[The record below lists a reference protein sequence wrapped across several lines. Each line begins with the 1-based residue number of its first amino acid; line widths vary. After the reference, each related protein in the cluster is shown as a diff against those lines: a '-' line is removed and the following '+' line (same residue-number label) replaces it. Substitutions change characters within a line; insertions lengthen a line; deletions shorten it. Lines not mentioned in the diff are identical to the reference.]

1 MEKLAELAAKIGK
14 TFEEGAVV
22 FRQGEY
28 GDTMYI
34 IHQGALAVIRE
45 GQGPGTVVARLVRG
59 DVVGEMALVDAGPRS
74 ATVKAME
81 ESVLVPVT
89 RDFLLRHT
97 SRNTGFILTIIRSLA
112 ERIENVDRMIQR
124 RREATREGAAPGESP
139 VVQEP
144 RSAAFLKSL
153 SSVIDTARA
162 LRFGPGDVIFRA
174 GDQGEEMYLVLEGTV
189 RTFRGEEKGGG
200 QGQFGRG
207 HFFGEMALVSGQPR
221 SATAVAATPTVLL
234 PVSREAFL
242 DKIRSD
248 PDVALHTIQILIVR
262 LRRSLGMLA

>member
-1 MEKLAELAAKIGK
+1 M
-14 TFEEGAVV
+14 V

-97 SRNTGFILTIIRSLA
+97 SRNTGFILTIIKSLA

-124 RREATREGAAPGESP
+124 RREAARGDTAPGQAPAVE
-139 VVQEP
+139 EP

-174 GDQGEEMYLVLEGTV
+174 GDKGEEMYLVLEGTV
-189 RTFRGEEKGGG
+189 RTFRGEESGGEG
-200 QGQFGRG
+200 HGQFGRG

-221 SATAVAATPTVLL
+221 SATAMAAAPTVLL

-262 LRRSLGMLA
+262 LRRSLGLLA